1 MNEIRIKVLAK
12 QAMASGAAE
21 HRPAIEMIPKDLTR
35 SEHQQVVA
43 QIKMNEQ
50 NIAHALRKVSK

>member
-12 QAMASGAAE
+12 HAMASGAAE
-21 HRPAIEMIPKDLTR
+21 HRPAVDMIPKDLT
-35 SEHQQVVA
+35 SLEHKQVVD
-43 QIKMNEQ
+43 QINLNEQ